1 MSDFRVGYGE
11 DIHRLVPGRKLV
23 LAGVKIPFDL
33 GLDGHS
39 DADVVYHAVSD
50 ALLGAL
56 GLGDI
61 GKYFPPDD
69 PSITGIDSLLIVK
82 KCLSL
87 VKERDYHVNNVDVSI
102 LAEEP
107 KMAPWISEMKANL
120 ALALEIKESQSS
132 IKAMTN
138 EGLDA
143 VGKGEAIKAIC
154 LLSLVKDEPTL

>member
-1 MSDFRVGYGE
+1 M
-11 DIHRLVPGRKLV
+11 P
-23 LAGVKIPFDL
+23 
-33 GLDGHS
+33 
-39 DADVVYHAVSD
+39 
-50 ALLGAL
+50 
-56 GLGDI
+56 
-61 GKYFPPDD
+61 
-69 PSITGIDSLLIVK
+69 
-82 KCLSL
+82 L

>member
-23 LAGVKIPFDL
+23 LSGVKIPFDL
-33 GLDGHS
+33 GLEGHS
-39 DADVVYHAVSD
+39 DADVVFHAVSD

-69 PSITGIDSLLIVK
+69 PKIAGIDSLLIVK
-82 KCLSL
+82 KCLGFIQ
-87 VKERDYHVNNVDVSI
+87 ERGYAVNNCDVSI

-107 KMAPWISEMKANL
+107 KMAPWIGEMKSNL
-120 ALALEIKESQSS
+120 ALALEIKESQAS

-143 VGKGEAIKAIC
+143 VGRGEAIKAIC
-154 LLSLVKDEPTL
+154 LLSLIKDEQHE

>member
-1 MSDFRVGYGE
+1 MNDLRVGYGE

-23 LAGVKIPFDL
+23 LSGVKIPFDL
-33 GLDGHS
+33 GLEGHS
-39 DADVVYHAVSD
+39 DADVVFHAVSD

-61 GKYFPPDD
+61 GKYFPPSE
-69 PSITGIDSLLIVK
+69 PSIAGIDSLLIVK

-87 VKERDYHVNNVDVSI
+87 VKERGYRVNNADASI
-102 LAEEP
+102 LSEEP
-107 KMAPWISEMKANL
+107 KLAPWIGEMKANL
-120 ALALEIKESQSS
+120 ALALEIKESQAS

-154 LLSLVKDEPTL
+154 VLTLIKD